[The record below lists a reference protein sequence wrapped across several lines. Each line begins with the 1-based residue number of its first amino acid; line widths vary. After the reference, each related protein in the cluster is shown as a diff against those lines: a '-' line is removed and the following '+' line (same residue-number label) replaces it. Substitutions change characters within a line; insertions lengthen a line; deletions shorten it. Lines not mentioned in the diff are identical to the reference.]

1 MQEKGTR
8 RWLGAA
14 CISLVTGVSLLS
26 GSVYAA
32 STSSIPVKRLIVK
45 FKDVPATVVPK
56 ARAAMA
62 SAVLSQSAAKS
73 GVELKT
79 LRETATGAQVVV
91 LGQEQSLDD
100 AYKIVSQLTVD
111 PAIEYAE
118 PDLIMVPMGIPADPR
133 FNEQWHYYE
142 TVGGMNLPD
151 AWDVTQGAGA
161 VVAVL
166 DTGIRPHADLVD
178 NLLPGYDFVS
188 DSFMGND
195 GNGRDS
201 DPSDPGDAMTVGEC
215 GGGFPEEDTP
225 SSWHGTHVAGT
236 VAAVANN
243 GIGVSGV
250 APQAKVVPLRVLGK
264 CGGFTSDITDALLW
278 AAGYSIAGVP
288 DNANPANVINLS
300 LGSPVPSSCTQ
311 TYSNALAS
319 AKAAGATVVIASGNS
334 NDNADTYPPG
344 NCPAALTVS
353 ATNRNGGRAYYSNY
367 GSLVDISA
375 PGGAQFFANDSD
387 GILSTA
393 NSGSDAP
400 GSDNYM
406 FYQGTSMA
414 APHIAGLAA
423 LLYAAGATTPDQVEE
438 AMKQSARAF
447 PATCNG
453 CGVGIADADT
463 AVGIVTGT
471 IDPTEQA
478 NIGLALKGDN
488 GKFKKFEEDEPL
500 GYIQY
505 KATITNAG
513 PLDATNVVLQNQ
525 FPEQVTLASVVLSQ
539 GTCDA
544 TAENCAIGT
553 VAVGEEVTVTI
564 NVTTEN
570 DKKMEFTSQI
580 SSDYLDTDTS
590 DNFVLKKFGGSL
602 GGMLLS
608 ALSVLLL
615 RRRRS

>member
-14 CISLVTGVSLLS
+14 CISLVTSVSILS
-26 GSVYAA
+26 GSVNAA

-45 FKDVPATVVPK
+45 FKDLPSTVVPK

-62 SAVLSQSAAKS
+62 GAVLSQSAAKS
-73 GVELKT
+73 GVGLKT
-79 LRETATGAQVVV
+79 LRETATGAHVVV
-91 LGQEQSLDD
+91 LGEEQSLED
-100 AYKIVSQLTVD
+100 AYKIVSQLTID
-111 PAIEYAE
+111 PAIDYAE
-118 PDLIMVPMGIPADPR
+118 PDLIMIPMGIPADPR

-166 DTGIRPHADLVD
+166 DTGVRPHADLVD

-264 CGGFTSDITDALLW
+264 CGGFTSDITDAMLW

-288 DNANPANVINLS
+288 DNANPADVINLS

-311 TYSNALAS
+311 TYSNAIAS

-353 ATNRNGGRAYYSNY
+353 ATNRNGGRAYYSNF

-375 PGGAQFFANDSD
+375 PGGAQFFADDSD

-400 GSDNYM
+400 GSDNYI

-438 AMKQSARAF
+438 AMKLSARAF

-453 CGVGIADADT
+453 CGVGIADADS
-463 AVGIVTGT
+463 AVGIISGT
-471 IDPTEQA
+471 IDPSEQA

-488 GKFKKFEEDEPL
+488 GKFKKFEEEEPL

-525 FPEQVTLASVVLSQ
+525 FPEQVTLASVVLSK
-539 GTCDA
+539 GACDA

-580 SSDYLDTDTS
+580 SSDYLDTDTT

-608 ALSVLLL
+608 ALGVLLM
-615 RRRRS
+615 RRRS